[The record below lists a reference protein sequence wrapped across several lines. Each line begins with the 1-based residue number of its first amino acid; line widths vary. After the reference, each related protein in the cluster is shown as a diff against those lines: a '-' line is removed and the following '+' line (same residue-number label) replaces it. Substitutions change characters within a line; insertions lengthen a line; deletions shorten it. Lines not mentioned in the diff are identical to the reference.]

1 MTGLPGGAFFVGV
14 RGLEGAWRVLDGF
27 LAGSW
32 RAQICARKWLSRGGR
47 VWLSKGVGG
56 FGFRKGWE
64 GFGFRGVGGFGF
76 RKGWG
81 RLDAW
86 ACLGLG
92 RLGLGRL
99 GLGMLGAGCSGVWG
113 WAWLATFPFAVWCFS
128 LNPLPLQSLKP
139 RRRHRGAHATVSTQ
153 TLTIIINLKTQK
165 NNYGSILS

>member
-1 MTGLPGGAFFVGV
+1 MGV
-14 RGLEGAWRVLDGF
+14 RGLEGAWRVLGGF

-64 GFGFRGVGGFGF
+64 GFGFRGVEGLAFERGGGGWMLGHAWGSGAW
-76 RKGWG
+76 GWG
-81 RLDAW
+81 GW
-86 ACLGLG
+86 
-92 RLGLGRL
+92 
-99 GLGMLGAGCSGVWG
+99 MLGAGCLGVWG
-113 WAWLATFPFAVWCFS
+113 WAWLATFPFAVWCFTP
-128 LNPLPLQSLKP
+128 NPLPLQSLKP

>member
-14 RGLEGAWRVLDGF
+14 RGLAGAWRVLDGF

-32 RAQICARKWLSRGGR
+32 RVLGGR
-47 VWLSKGVGG
+47 KYAPENGFRGVGG

-64 GFGFRGVGGFGF
+64 GFGFRGVGGFWLSRGGGFGF

-81 RLDAW
+81 RLDARAW
-86 ACLGLG
+86 V
-92 RLGLGRL
+92 
-99 GLGMLGAGCSGVWG
+99 GLGMLGAGCSGVCG
-113 WAWLATFPFAVWCFS
+113 WAWLATFPFAVWCFTP
-128 LNPLPLQSLKP
+128 NPLPLQSLKP

>member
-1 MTGLPGGAFFVGV
+1 MTGLPGGAFFCG
-14 RGLEGAWRVLDGF
+14 GGAWRALGGF

-32 RAQICARKWLSRGGR
+32 RVLGGR
-47 VWLSKGVGG
+47 KYAPENGFRGVGGFGFRGVGG

-113 WAWLATFPFAVWCFS
+113 WAWLATFPFAVWCFT

>member
-14 RGLEGAWRVLDGF
+14 RGLAGAWGVLDGF

-47 VWLSKGVGG
+47 VLAFERGGRVWLSKGVGG
-56 FGFRKGWE
+56 FWLS
-64 GFGFRGVGGFGF
+64 RGGGFGF

-81 RLDAW
+81 RLDARAW
-86 ACLGLG
+86 V
-92 RLGLGRL
+92 

-113 WAWLATFPFAVWCFS
+113 WAWLATFPFAVWCFTP
-128 LNPLPLQSLKP
+128 NPLPLQSLKP